1 LSVLQSLD
9 TKRALRLCFR
19 PNPDFQAVG
28 ETVSSRWT
36 AISNLIPIPQDELV
50 LIMNPDPLAKRERS
64 DGKEGRRRKQRR
76 VDAAMHPRRKLLA
89 VILGGGAGT
98 RLFPLT
104 QPRSKPAV
112 PLGGKYRL
120 VDVAI
125 SNCINSDVMRMFVLT
140 QYNSASLNRHVAQ
153 TYRFSQFSNGFVEI
167 LAAEQ
172 TPESPQW
179 FQGTADAVR
188 QVLPHIRDWGIDTLL
203 ILSGDHLYHMD
214 YRDFLGRHYETDA
227 DVTVSVIPC
236 AYASASDFGLLKTD
250 QTGRIVEFKEKPKG
264 LELESMLVDTTSLGL
279 TAEEARARP
288 FLASMGIYVF
298 KYDQLERLLAED
310 QSWVDFGREIIPS
323 AIKFRNV
330 QAFVFEG
337 YWEDIGTISAFY
349 RANLD
354 LTSKVPKFNLF
365 DAEAPVYTRARYLP
379 PSKIEDSQIN
389 DSIISDGCIIN
400 GARITTSVIGLRS
413 RISKGVHIEA
423 SFMMGADYYQT
434 IEEMSVNA
442 AAGLPRVGLGEGA
455 VIKRAIIDKNVR
467 IGSGARLLNEAG
479 TLEADG
485 EGGSYYIRDGIII
498 VPKNAMI
505 GDGAI
510 I

>member
-1 LSVLQSLD
+1 MPAS
-9 TKRALRLCFR
+9 
-19 PNPDFQAVG
+19 
-28 ETVSSRWT
+28 
-36 AISNLIPIPQDELV
+36 
-50 LIMNPDPLAKRERS
+50 
-64 DGKEGRRRKQRR
+64 
-76 VDAAMHPRRKLLA
+76 RKLLA
-89 VILGGGAGT
+89 VILGGGVGT
-98 RLFPLT
+98 RLYPLT
-104 QPRSKPAV
+104 QQRSKPAV

-125 SNCINSDVMRMFVLT
+125 SNCINSDVLRMFVLT
-140 QYNSASLNRHVAQ
+140 QYNSASLNRHIAQ

-172 TPESPQW
+172 TPESPVW

-203 ILSGDHLYHMD
+203 ILSGDHLYRMD
-214 YRDFLGRHYETDA
+214 YRQFLTRHYETDA

-236 AYASASDFGLLKTD
+236 DPHAASDFGLLKTHKD
-250 QTGRIVEFKEKPKG
+250 GRIVEFKEKPKG
-264 LELESMLVDTTSLGL
+264 QELESMRVDTTSLGL
-279 TAEEARARP
+279 TVEEAKARP

-298 KYDQLERLLAED
+298 KYDRLETLLAED
-310 QSWVDFGREIIPS
+310 HSWVDFGREIIPA
-323 AIKFRNV
+323 AIRVGNV
-330 QAFVFEG
+330 QAFVFNG

-379 PSKIEDSQIN
+379 PSKIEDSEIR

-400 GARITTSVIGLRS
+400 GARINNSVVGLRS
-413 RISKGVHIEA
+413 RISKAVHIEA
-423 SFMMGADYYQT
+423 SFMMGADEYQT
-434 IEEMSVNA
+434 IEDMHANF
-442 AAGLPRVGLGEGA
+442 AAGLPRMGIGEGA
-455 VIKRAIIDKNVR
+455 VIKRAIIDKNAR
-467 IGSGARLLNEAG
+467 IGRGARLLNEAG

-485 EGGSYYIRDGIII
+485 EGGSYFIRDGIII
-498 VPKNAMI
+498 VPKNAVI
-505 GDGAI
+505 KEGTI